1 MVRRSS
7 LIEKE
12 DEIELI
18 FSKEHKRESQR
29 EKSKKISFAE
39 GLTSRKDLKE
49 SSQSYYNNSDN
60 EEDMRHL
67 KSFKALI
74 SEKTFPKNLKIL

>member
-1 MVRRSS
+1 MVRRNS

-12 DEIELI
+12 EEIELKI
-18 FSKEHKRESQR
+18 LKEHKRESQR
-29 EKSKKISFAE
+29 EKSKKISIAE